1 MCGRKSRSCIYDCM
15 ETVARVG
22 GREGG
27 REVSA
32 IEYVHE
38 ALNGTGVEFNYTA
51 LSDV

>member
-1 MCGRKSRSCIYDCM
+1 MYLRLYGDCSK
-15 ETVARVG
+15 G
-22 GREGG
+22 WREGG

-51 LSDV
+51 LSDVQWEAV